1 MLIRTPEQD
10 IERVLFTEK
19 AIAARVEQLGAELT
33 EQLGDKRPVLV
44 CVLKGASF
52 FYIDLCRCM
61 NCAIDMDFIAVSS
74 YGQNAKSSGVVR
86 LIKDLDNNITGR
98 HVVIVEDIIDSGLT
112 MQYLKE
118 LFSARKPASVTTS
131 AALRSAMSL
140 SSATVWTM
148 PIITGIFPISAS
160 FVRNATQSEFF
171 GKKQLTKLSAW
182 CRLSHIQISS
192 LPI

>member
-19 AIAARVEQLGAELT
+19 TIAARVEQLGAELT
-33 EQLGDKRPVLV
+33 ARFADKRPVLI

-52 FYIDLCRCM
+52 FYIDLCRSM

-74 YGQNAKSSGVVR
+74 YGQNAKSTGVVR

-98 HVVIVEDIIDSGLT
+98 DVVIVEDIIDSGLT

-118 LFSARKPASVTTS
+118 LFTARKPSSVTTIS
-131 AALRSAMSL
+131 FLDKAGAHPRR
-140 SSATVWTM
+140 SSATL
-148 PIITGIFPISAS
+148 PFSA
-160 FVRNATQSEFF
+160 
-171 GKKQLTKLSAW
+171 
-182 CRLSHIQISS
+182 
-192 LPI
+192 